1 MNKAGDS
8 NLGRESDP
16 GRDSRSGREP
26 KSGREPTEIADDALV
41 LLVGAAGS
49 GKSSLAARLFRPE
62 SVLSSDA
69 IRAEL
74 TGDDSNQAVTPRAF
88 RILHERAERRLGAG
102 RLTVIDATNIG
113 AFARQPLTRQAAAHR
128 RPVIVLV
135 LDLPA
140 EVCLARNARRAGRV
154 VPEAAVQRQLAN
166 LRRELDLGVLDTEAR
181 QGADHRLI
189 VLTDPA
195 EMSALTIR
203 LVGPARGGLTES
215 SRRPGP

>member
-1 MNKAGDS
+1 MNEAG
-8 NLGRESDP
+8 EP
-16 GRDSRSGREP
+16 KSGREP
-26 KSGREPTEIADDALV
+26 KSGHEPDPGHEPIEIADDSLV

-74 TGDDSNQAVTPRAF
+74 TGDESNQAVTRRAF
-88 RILHERAERRLGAG
+88 RILHERAERRVVAG

-113 AFARQPLTRQAAAHR
+113 ASARRPLTRQAEGYR

-166 LRRELDLGVLDTEAR
+166 LRRELDRGVLDTEAR
-181 QGADHRLI
+181 QGAEHRVI
-189 VLTDPA
+189 VLTTSADVA
-195 EMSALTIR
+195 ALTVR
-203 LVGPARGGLTES
+203 PAG
-215 SRRPGP
+215 RPLRS

>member
-1 MNKAGDS
+1 MNKAA
-8 NLGRESDP
+8 
-16 GRDSRSGREP
+16 EP
-26 KSGREPTEIADDALV
+26 KSGRQPDPDGEPILIPADALV

-49 GKSSLAARLFRPE
+49 GKSSLAARLFWPG

-74 TGDDSNQAVTPRAF
+74 TGDESNQVGTPRAF
-88 RILHERAERRLGAG
+88 RILHERAERRLVAG
-102 RLTVIDATNIG
+102 QLTVIDATNIG
-113 AFARQPLTRQAAAHR
+113 ASARRPLARQAAAHH

-140 EVCLARNARRAGRV
+140 EVCLARNAGRPGRV
-154 VPEAAVQRQLAN
+154 VPEAAVQWQLAN
-166 LRRELDLGVLDTEAR
+166 LRRELDRGVLDAEAR

-195 EMSALTIR
+195 DMAALTIR
-203 LVGPARGGLTES
+203 LAGRAAGA
-215 SRRPGP
+215 